1 MTGFFS
7 RKAKNREELLRNEA
21 RRYGDEERIKVI
33 GKRLLTSKTYE
44 YFSQNLNENYNFIE

>member
-1 MTGFFS
+1 MTGLFS